1 MIKQT
6 LISSA
11 TSAIIAIA
19 IVLVMGGQNFAGLTH
34 FSGLSVGSS
43 GFEVTN
49 SGAVDLGSGEITL
62 TGTTTIAKSPDG
74 FVAWDD
80 YTVATGSKKMIYT
93 NSGSDMMCDGSSGAV
108 YANSTGYSPALSVSV
123 GTSTSITSATMP
135 TNLVSSTTIST
146 TTDKVIPFT
155 ITHPFLLANGESIV
169 GSLADVNANSSSTY
183 FANWSIEMGVSCR
196 TLGQ

>member
-19 IVLVMGGQNFAGLTH
+19 IVLVMGGQNFAGLTP

-123 GTSTSITSATMP
+123 GTSTSITSATM
-135 TNLVSSTTIST
+135 
-146 TTDKVIPFT
+146 
-155 ITHPFLLANGESIV
+155 
-169 GSLADVNANSSSTY
+169 
-183 FANWSIEMGVSCR
+183 
-196 TLGQ
+196 